1 MEVLDKTPGII
12 GYAVIKAEDGSIE
25 EIKGS
30 TIASLGELVAYFSSA
45 GEVVVNSL
53 SLGNLN
59 HLTINANEKKI
70 IVFPHG
76 SRYLGIETEKDRAP
90 NELIKQIESSL
101 ELIARPKFEL
111 PRSINS
117 KIQQI
122 NLLVDEF
129 GSPDKGAY
137 WIEQLNQ
144 GLAVLGRDILPYLGI
159 IEGRLIVKEKPP
171 DDKEDNF
178 VQGLRSVIDFLV
190 KKGVLEM
197 GSSQARLKV
206 QAVIDRMK

>member
-1 MEVLDKTPGII
+1 MEVLDKTTGIS
-12 GYAVIKAEDGSIE
+12 GYAVIKAEDGSVE
-25 EIKGS
+25 ELRG
-30 TIASLGELVAYFSSA
+30 TITAALAELVAYVSSA

-59 HLTINANEKKI
+59 HLTINTNEKKI
-70 IVFPHG
+70 VVLPHG
-76 SRYLGIETEKDRAP
+76 GRFLGIEIEHGHIMSEVIR
-90 NELIKQIESSL
+90 QIRSGL
-101 ELIARPKFEL
+101 EVIARPKFEL
-111 PRSINS
+111 PRSIIS

-122 NLLVDEF
+122 NLLIEEF
-129 GSPDKGAY
+129 GRPDKESY
-137 WIEQLNQ
+137 WLEQLSQ

-159 IEGRLIVKEKPP
+159 IEGKLVVKEKPP
-171 DDKEDNF
+171 DDQEDNF